1 MPRASKNKVSK
12 DIKREIEEA
21 LFWFLSKELK
31 NSKSARYFLEEFLTK
46 EERMMLGKRLFVG
59 YLVRSGLTLRGISSI
74 LKVSINTVLRGSS
87 RLEKQAGYREIIE
100 KLVKRENSKE
110 FDKKIQKILRR
121 VFPIT
126 KSDWSKFSGRS
137 GDPS

>member
-31 NSKSARYFLEEFLTK
+31 NSKSSRYFLEEFLTK
-46 EERMMLGKRLFVG
+46 EERLMLGKRLFVG
-59 YLVRSGLTLRGISSI
+59 YLVELGLTLREISSI
-74 LKVSINTVLRGSS
+74 LKISINTVLRGSS
-87 RLEKQAGYREIIE
+87 RLEKQAGYREIVK
-100 KLVKRENSKE
+100 KLARRENSRE
-110 FDKKIQKILRR
+110 FGKKLEKIIRR

-126 KSDWSKFSGRS
+126 RSDWSKFSGRS
-137 GDPS
+137 GYPN